1 MESSHSNLDGLAC
14 RIITQ
19 THLKSFRNPSAGGS
33 SFSLR
38 SKRLWQEEGI
48 KRRHHFC
55 PNPFIAE
62 TDLFLTLTL
71 IFILHNNLA
80 SAATEVRCRQWGGG
94 GLSSQDPISS

>member
-1 MESSHSNLDGLAC
+1 MQNYCTGTSEKLQKSC
-14 RIITQ
+14 RRFFILSEVKTFVA
-19 THLKSFRNPSAGGS
+19 KRSAV
-33 SFSLR
+33 
-38 SKRLWQEEGI
+38 QEEGI

-80 SAATEVRCRQWGGG
+80 SAATKVRCRQWERG
-94 GLSSQDPISS
+94 GLSSQDPTSS